1 MVIYGKLDELFEIT
15 NISMLKS
22 LKTIMGHKVGFIMMN
37 LCNISKKIVS
47 EVE

>member
-1 MVIYGKLDELFEIT
+1 MELDKLSEVM

-22 LKTIMGHKVGFIMMN
+22 LKTIMGHEVGFIMMN